1 MIMFIP
7 HGRHC
12 TVCSILM
19 SCSKDMHSFLCPPKH
34 INPGVNKKPFAW
46 PFQARQ
52 FQNPDVLQTVSDF
65 FLLITDNFGP
75 NRFGKICAEVTF
87 SVKENIKQ
95 AFLRERQIYSP
106 YGTIVSF
113 DSCS

>member
-1 MIMFIP
+1 MP
-7 HGRHC
+7 YSRADSAGPDR
-12 TVCSILM
+12 TSLN
-19 SCSKDMHSFLCPPKH
+19 P
-34 INPGVNKKPFAW
+34 NPGVNKKPFAW

-52 FQNPDVLQTVSDF
+52 FQK
-65 FLLITDNFGP
+65 FLLVTDNFGP

-95 AFLRERQIYSP
+95 AFLRGRQIYSP
-106 YGTIVSF
+106 SGTIVSF

>member
-1 MIMFIP
+1 MMP
-7 HGRHC
+7 C
-12 TVCSILM
+12 SVCADNVDLS
-19 SCSKDMHSFLCPPKH
+19 SKKRGQKFTPPSLREHTRRNHKQKVA
-34 INPGVNKKPFAW
+34 PVSPKPPAKKK
-46 PFQARQ
+46 
-52 FQNPDVLQTVSDF
+52 
-65 FLLITDNFGP
+65 LLLVTDNFGP

-106 YGTIVSF
+106 SGTIVSF